1 MESNFLGVITSLPVW
16 YASKLS
22 GTSQM
27 GKMGEI
33 PTSGTHRRQWCESRG
48 SWWSGL
54 NKGREI
60 FPPLV
65 SHQVKSL
72 QRAQGA
78 SWTLQFGFAPDMKYG
93 KALLMQH
100 FHHHC
105 CFAFFISVKRYNTD
119 SCNFS
124 LWLPC
129 WHNYLHGNSE
139 DFGIKGHVD
148 VIIKKLY
155 LCPQRPCLVWEQPDL
170 APTPHSV
177 LSGYVL

>member
-1 MESNFLGVITSLPVW
+1 MERNFLGVIASLTVW

-60 FPPLV
+60 FPPLM

-72 QRAQGA
+72 QWAQGA
-78 SWTLQFGFAPDMKYG
+78 SWTLQLGFAPDMKYG
-93 KALLMQH
+93 KALLMQY

-105 CFAFFISVKRYNTD
+105 CFAFFISVKRYNTG

-124 LWLPC
+124 LQLPC
-129 WHNYLHGNSE
+129 WHNCLHGNSE

-155 LCPQRPCLVWEQPDL
+155 LCPQRPCPCGNNLI
-170 APTPHSV
+170 
-177 LSGYVL
+177 